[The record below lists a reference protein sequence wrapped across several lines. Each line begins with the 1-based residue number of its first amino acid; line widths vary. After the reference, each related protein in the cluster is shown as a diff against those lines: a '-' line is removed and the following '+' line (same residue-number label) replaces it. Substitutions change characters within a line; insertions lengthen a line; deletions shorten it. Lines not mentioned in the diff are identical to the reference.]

1 MRRSR
6 PTARLVALLPALTV
20 VITGSGAVMQSP
32 VVPTRTTGPDPVL
45 QTFGLTESRMRLTS
59 ESQTKD
65 QNAAARS
72 TEGRA
77 ARAPRTAELARR
89 STAPFS
95 LVGVTWADPHSAP
108 QGAIEVRTRRLGTT
122 TWSSWRLLETDNPDA
137 SAGGPGVRGS
147 SDPLWVGPSDGVQAR
162 MIATGEAA
170 LPAGLRVDLI
180 NPDAPETDTPQAMTP
195 VAQET
200 RQEKAQ
206 EERHEKAQEKR
217 HRKAQEKRYEKAQ
230 EKPKGTGDA
239 PVVLP
244 VRPVPRLVTRSA
256 WGADEKIVKEPPEY
270 TGAVHIVFVHHT
282 ATGNGYDCADSAS
295 IVRGIERFH
304 VKSKGWN
311 DIGYNFLVDKC
322 GRIFEGRGGGVHRSV
337 LGAHTLGFNAN
348 ASAVAVIGDY
358 RSTAIPAAA
367 RASVAQLAAYKLGA
381 WSNPPLGKVGLVSGG
396 SDRFPAGRTALLNR
410 IAGHRDTG
418 RTECPG
424 NALYAQLPAIRA
436 SAGAAPAG
444 LRYRKVNGAS
454 AYGGKFYTKGP
465 AGPAWDLTTPTR
477 MMDRFEVWVDGR
489 LSAAAPS
496 GHRQVAV
503 QLEPGEHKVTVRAV
517 HLSGK
522 VATTSAEVIVDP
534 VAPEFSEPP
543 LVALR
548 EGTVGATAPVRV
560 GWAATDT
567 SGLKSVRVTGADTTS
582 LSGGTRQHTATA
594 RLGDP
599 ATWAVTATD
608 RAGNS
613 SSDSVTRTPV
623 LLTEAEATRTGT
635 WRAVRDQG
643 FLGGEAV
650 AGAAAGASLSWT
662 FTGSSA
668 AVVAS
673 RTATSGRV
681 RIYLDEEFQGIVDL
695 RSESAGNGRAVWTR
709 SWRTS
714 GTHTVRVQAEGT
726 SGRPS
731 VVLDGLVYLR

>member
-1 MRRSR
+1 MTPYAGGWGVLVSR
-6 PTARLVALLPALTV
+6 TRTTARLAAATPAIAVAIAGAGVALQAPVAPAETP
-20 VITGSGAVMQSP
+20 GA
-32 VVPTRTTGPDPVL
+32 RPVL
-45 QTFGLTESRMRLTS
+45 QTFALAEPGMRLVS
-59 ESQTKD
+59 
-65 QNAAARS
+65 ARS
-72 TEGRA
+72 A
-77 ARAPRTAELARR
+77 PAPRTAELARR
-89 STAPFS
+89 ATAPFS
-95 LVGVTWADPHSAP
+95 LVGVTWADPRSVP
-108 QGAIEVRTRRLGTT
+108 QGAIEVRSRRLGTGI
-122 TWSSWRLLETDNPDA
+122 WSSWQLLETDNPDA
-137 SAGGPGVRGS
+137 SAGDPGGGPGVRGS

-162 MIATGEAA
+162 VVADGGAA

-180 NPDAPETDTPQAMTP
+180 NPDAPEMAPAAVTKRAEPDG
-195 VAQET
+195 
-200 RQEKAQ
+200 RKKGEKADPAA
-206 EERHEKAQEKR
+206 E
-217 HRKAQEKRYEKAQ
+217 
-230 EKPKGTGDA
+230 A

-244 VRPVPRLVTRSA
+244 VRPVPRLVTRSG
-256 WGADEKIVKEPPEY
+256 WGADEAIVEEPPEY

-282 ATGNGYDCADSAS
+282 ASGNGYDCTQSAG

-358 RSTAIPAAA
+358 RSTGIPAAA

-410 IAGHRDTG
+410 ISGHRDTG

-436 SAGAAPAG
+436 AAGAAPAG
-444 LRYRKVNGAS
+444 LRYRGVNGAT
-454 AYGGKFYTKGP
+454 AYGGKYYTKGG

-496 GHRQVAV
+496 GHRQAAV
-503 QLEPGEHKVTVRAV
+503 RLEPGVHKVVVKAV

-522 VATTSAEVIVDP
+522 IATAATEVIVDP
-534 VAPEFSEPP
+534 AAPEFSETP

-567 SGLKSVRVTGADTTS
+567 SGLKSVRVRGAGTAD
-582 LSGGTRQHTATA
+582 LSGGTRQYTATA

-613 SSDSVTRTPV
+613 ASGSVTRTPV

-635 WRAVRDQG
+635 WRAVRDPG
-643 FLGGEAV
+643 YLGGEAV
-650 AGAAAGASLSWT
+650 AGSAAGASMTWT

-673 RTATSGRV
+673 RTAASGRV
-681 RIYLDEEFQGIVDL
+681 RIYVDEEFQGIVDL
-695 RSESAGNGRAVWTR
+695 RSAAERDGQAVWAR
-709 SWRTS
+709 SWRGS
-714 GTHTVRVQAEGT
+714 GTHTVRVQAEGS
-726 SGRPS
+726 SGRPT

>member
-20 VITGSGAVMQSP
+20 VIAGSGAAMRSP
-32 VVPTRTTGPDPVL
+32 VTATRTAGPDPVL
-45 QTFGLTESRMRLTS
+45 QTFGLAESGMRLTGGH
-59 ESQTKD
+59 TI
-65 QNAAARS
+65 AARS
-72 TEGRA
+72 A
-77 ARAPRTAELARR
+77 VAPAAPRTAELARR
-89 STAPFS
+89 TTAPFS
-95 LVGVTWADPHSAP
+95 LVGVTWADPDSMP
-108 QGAIEVRTRRLGTT
+108 KGTIEVRTRRLGTG
-122 TWSSWRLLETDNPDA
+122 TWSTWRLLETDNPDA

-162 MIATGEAA
+162 MTAIGDTAM
-170 LPAGLRVDLI
+170 PAGLRVDLI
-180 NPDAPETDTPQAMTP
+180 NPDAPETDAPPAMTP
-195 VAQET
+195 VA
-200 RQEKAQ
+200 RQEPSGSADRPAGKTA
-206 EERHEKAQEKR
+206 EV
-217 HRKAQEKRYEKAQ
+217 
-230 EKPKGTGDA
+230 

-244 VRPVPRLVTRSA
+244 VRPVPRLVTRSGWA
-256 WGADEKIVKEPPEY
+256 ADESIVKEPPEY

-282 ATGNGYDCADSAS
+282 ATGNGYDCTESAS

-358 RSTAIPAAA
+358 RSTAIPTAA

-381 WSNPPLGKVGLVSGG
+381 WSNPPLGRVGLVSGG

-410 IAGHRDTG
+410 ISGHRDTG

-436 SAGAAPAG
+436 AAGAAPAG
-444 LRYRKVNGAS
+444 LRFRKVNGAT

-496 GHRQVAV
+496 GHRQVAAPM
-503 QLEPGEHKVTVRAV
+503 EPGEHKVTVKAV

-534 VAPEFSEPP
+534 VAPQFGQPP

-548 EGTVGATAPVRV
+548 EGVIGASAPVRV

-567 SGLKSVRVTGADTTS
+567 SGLKSVRVTGADTTN

-594 RLGDP
+594 RLGEP
-599 ATWAVTATD
+599 STWAVTATD

-635 WRAVRDQG
+635 WRTVRDQG

-650 AGAAAGASLSWT
+650 AGSAAGASLSWT

-668 AVVAS
+668 SVVAS
-673 RTATSGRV
+673 RTDASGRV
-681 RIYLDEEFQGIVDL
+681 RIYVDEEFAGVVDL
-695 RSESAGNGRAVWTR
+695 RSANAGNGRAVWTR
-709 SWRTS
+709 SWRGS